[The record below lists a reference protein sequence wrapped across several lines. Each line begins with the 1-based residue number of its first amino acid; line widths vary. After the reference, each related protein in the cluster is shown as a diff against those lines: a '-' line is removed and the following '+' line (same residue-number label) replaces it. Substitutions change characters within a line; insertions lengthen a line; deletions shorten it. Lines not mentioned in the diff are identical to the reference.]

1 MSTGASQQG
10 TGGTGSDEVN
20 GVAPLAD
27 DRPYVD
33 GTAVSAEDLRAE
45 VERLSNEDRQHV
57 DDLREEVGDS
67 LAELKARFDV
77 KARVAERKE
86 EAVAAVHQHV
96 DRARHVAVDRAA
108 FAQQPSN
115 GIKRTILQ
123 RADEPGAPNYEAVM
137 AIAEIAPGASSG
149 RHRHPG
155 IELAY
160 VLEGSLVLEREGQQP
175 VTLKAGDALK
185 NEAAVHNAKNIGKK
199 PVKILAVY
207 LVEKGKPMAETV
219 P

>member
-1 MSTGASQQG
+1 MLGSMVPSNRRGIVFAAALVAVGAG
-10 TGGTGSDEVN
+10 IG
-20 GVAPLAD
+20 
-27 DRPYVD
+27 
-33 GTAVSAEDLRAE
+33 
-45 VERLSNEDRQHV
+45 
-57 DDLREEVGDS
+57 
-67 LAELKARFDV
+67 
-77 KARVAERKE
+77 
-86 EAVAAVHQHV
+86 
-96 DRARHVAVDRAA
+96 VAVDRLA
-108 FAQQPSN
+108 FAQQPNN

-160 VLEGSLVLEREGQQP
+160 VLSGSMVLEREGQP
-175 VTLKAGDALK
+175 TVTVKAGDAIK
-185 NEAAVHNAKNIGKK
+185 NESAIHNAKNTGKT

-207 LVEKGKPMAETV
+207 LVEKGKPMAESV

>member
-1 MSTGASQQG
+1 MLGAMVPSNRRAVVLAIALVAIG
-10 TGGTGSDEVN
+10 IGI
-20 GVAPLAD
+20 GVA
-27 DRPYVD
+27 V
-33 GTAVSAEDLRAE
+33 
-45 VERLSNEDRQHV
+45 
-57 DDLREEVGDS
+57 
-67 LAELKARFDV
+67 
-77 KARVAERKE
+77 ARV
-86 EAVAAVHQHV
+86 
-96 DRARHVAVDRAA
+96 A

-123 RADEPGAPNYEAVM
+123 RTDEPGASNYEAVM

-160 VLEGSLVLEREGQQP
+160 VLDGALVVERDGQAP
-175 VTLKAGDALK
+175 YTAKAGDAIK
-185 NEAAVHNAKNIGKK
+185 NEAQVHNAKNIGTK

-207 LVEKGKPMAETV
+207 LVEKGKPMAEPV